1 MRAYEF
7 IIEAEDSDL
16 KRELQK
22 DWMPQGYVPSAENR
36 GKNLSL
42 PRDEKGVPIEP
53 GLEAPLISPEDILF
67 PFASFG
73 KNVIQKVGQ
82 GVSSAAKNLGTKTA
96 SSTAADTAAKSSIVA
111 PQAAADLSQKAD
123 LATKYPWTQ
132 RTKYSNLPPEG
143 PFSQETYKQAMRQAR
158 EQTPPTSGPFD
169 TFKDLV
175 TAPKVNIG
183 DYTLP
188 NPLGARNIGRQ
199 SMSAERLAQNEFK
212 RLYGRS
218 GSARDLDDA
227 TKLDAL
233 RDRYVQRGYQSL
245 PPRRTD
251 FDFPTD
257 LPKLDPGT
265 VRSKPLSPNQT
276 KREIKRKIDQVGQDY
291 MPALALDT
299 GRLAAD
305 YAKNWSAANKDKKQK

>member
-7 IIEAEDSDL
+7 IIEAEDPDL
-16 KRELQK
+16 KQELQK
-22 DWMPQGYVPSAENR
+22 DWMPQNYIPPAEYR

-42 PRDEKGVPIEP
+42 PRDEQGRPVEP
-53 GLEAPLISPEDILF
+53 GLDQPLVSPEDILL

-96 SSTAADTAAKSSIVA
+96 SS
-111 PQAAADLSQKAD
+111 AAADLSQKAD
-123 LATKYPWTQ
+123 LATKHPWTQ

-257 LPKLDPGT
+257 LPKLDPGA